1 MSAPVAATTSSKTKK
16 VAASKPKAK
25 SHPTY
30 LIMTEEAIKQLN
42 EKQGSSRIA
51 ILNFIV
57 GTYAIEKKQANNGL
71 KNALK
76 SGVESGAF
84 KTKGVGVTGSF
95 KLGDGLKKEAKKAA
109 AAAKPKTVK
118 PKTVKPKADKPKA
131 DKPKAAAKP
140 RAAKPK
146 KVKDAPAT
154 AAAAAGTKKRGR
166 PAGGKAS
173 AAKPDAE
180 S

>member
-30 LIMTEEAIKQLN
+30 LIMIEEAIKQLN

-118 PKTVKPKADKPKA
+118 PKADKPKA